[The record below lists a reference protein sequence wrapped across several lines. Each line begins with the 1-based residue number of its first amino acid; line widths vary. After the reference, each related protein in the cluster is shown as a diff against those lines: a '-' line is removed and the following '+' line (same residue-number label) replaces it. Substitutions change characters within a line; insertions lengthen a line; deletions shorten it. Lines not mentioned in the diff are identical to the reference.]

1 MSELIVNISPTIK
14 KKYSIRGNRIDF
26 NELEE
31 KIRLANARERL
42 DRVVK
47 IAKETGLSKMT
58 NKEINEIIKEVR
70 NNAHRSRLH

>member
-14 KKYSIRGNRIDF
+14 KKYRISGNRINF

-31 KIRLANARERL
+31 KIRLANARDRL

-58 NKEINEIIKEVR
+58 NKEINQIIKRVR
-70 NNAHRSRLH
+70 ENARSSR